1 MQFSVNSKHASLF
14 NEDFTMLSCTS
25 VHTPKT
31 LPEAYAILQREA
43 GLKVLAGGTDLM
55 VTRNAGVEE
64 HPGYLNIWGLE
75 ELRGISEAGGSI
87 RIGALTTY
95 TQIIRSPLLQ
105 RHTPILIEAAKLV
118 GASQIQNR
126 GTLGGN
132 IVNASPAGDTLP
144 VLAVFEAELE
154 IGSAAGI
161 RRVPFNQFYSG
172 YRQTVL
178 APQEL
183 LLAIHVPKPAGGE
196 WQYFRKVGTRQAQA
210 ISKVVLAAFARRN
223 QRQEVEFIRI
233 AYGSVAPT
241 VIRAPRTEA
250 LLAKKLLSEELLEQA
265 RQSVMQEVHP
275 ISDVRSTEDYR
286 RLISGN
292 ILGRALQAWR
302 AS

>member
-1 MQFSVNSKHASLF
+1 MISHIP
-14 NEDFTMLSCTS
+14 

-31 LPEAYAILQREA
+31 LREAYEVLQQER
-43 GLKVLAGGTDLM
+43 GRMKVLAGGTDLM
-55 VTRNAGVEE
+55 VTLHAQVEE
-64 HPGYLNIWGLE
+64 HPAYMNIWGLE
-75 ELRGISEAGGSI
+75 ELRGIAETGDKI

-105 RHTPILIEAAKLV
+105 QHAAILIQASKLV

-154 IGSAAGI
+154 IGSARGI
-161 RRVPFNQFYSG
+161 RKIPFNQFYSG
-172 YRQTVL
+172 YRQTEL
-178 APQEL
+178 APEEL
-183 LLAIHVPKPAGGE
+183 LLAIHLPKPAHDD

-210 ISKVVLAAFARRN
+210 ISKVVLAILARRD
-223 QRQEVEFIRI
+223 QQHKIDFIRI

-241 VIRAPRTEA
+241 VIRAPQTEA
-250 LLAKKLLSEELLEQA
+250 LLTQRVLSEELIKQA
-265 RQSVMQEVHP
+265 RQSVRQEVHP
-275 ISDVRSTEDYR
+275 ISDVRSTEEYR
-286 RLISGN
+286 RVISGN

-302 AS
+302 A